1 VSVLEVRW
9 AAVIPMVFLELG
21 SINTAC
27 FTLFVHIFD
36 ALQYIGNRYIIK
48 IPVVEELLKVSPAD
62 WGGGILVYLVVPIA
76 SVVICFDI

>member
-1 VSVLEVRW
+1 M
-9 AAVIPMVFLELG
+9 IPMVFLELG

-62 WGGGILVYLVVPIA
+62 
-76 SVVICFDI
+76 